1 MRNLFAWL
9 GAASS
14 TLSKAGWLVCAITIA
29 ISKLAIAQPV
39 DDLPVILAIG
49 ESTTAGYGV
58 PAALSYPAQ
67 LQGLLTANGYNYRVV
82 NFGRSGITTA
92 MALSDLDRGLRL
104 GPRIVLIALG
114 GNDQGNQFAATRTK
128 ENLRKMV
135 ALYVRTGAQVFLA
148 DRNLPADRAAA
159 TATPSLFAELATEEG
174 ALLMPSLRAG
184 VAGNADLLI
193 ADGSH
198 PNGDGYAIVA
208 QRIFS
213 ILKPTLVV
221 PQHK

>member
-9 GAASS
+9 WVASS
-14 TLSKAGWLVCAITIA
+14 TLSKAGWLACAIIIA
-29 ISKLAIAQPV
+29 ISKLAIAQPA

-135 ALYVRTGAQVFLA
+135 ALYVRTGAQVFWRIATCLQTELLP
-148 DRNLPADRAAA
+148 RRPHHCSQNL
-159 TATPSLFAELATEEG
+159 
-174 ALLMPSLRAG
+174 LLKKARYLCPLYVQVWQAMQ
-184 VAGNADLLI
+184 I
-193 ADGSH
+193 
-198 PNGDGYAIVA
+198 Y
-208 QRIFS
+208 
-213 ILKPTLVV
+213 
-221 PQHK
+221 